1 MKRLDTL
8 TYPSYQYCR
17 LVQIDATN
25 NGLCNGVTGDPC
37 KIAVNGFDSHTVH
50 QNLSKGRSRLER
62 YAVQHVL
69 VQLEQLAA
77 QLEAEN
83 RPSRALRTAI
93 MIIAREMQNG
103 S

>member
-1 MKRLDTL
+1 MHSGGERFE
-8 TYPSYQYCR
+8 SAR
-17 LVQIDATN
+17 
-25 NGLCNGVTGDPC
+25 
-37 KIAVNGFDSHTVH
+37 VH

-93 MIIAREMQNG
+93 MIIAREIKNG

>member
-1 MKRLDTL
+1 M
-8 TYPSYQYCR
+8 
-17 LVQIDATN
+17 
-25 NGLCNGVTGDPC
+25 
-37 KIAVNGFDSHTVH
+37 
-50 QNLSKGRSRLER
+50 ER

-69 VQLEQLAA
+69 VQLEELAK

-93 MIIAREMQNG
+93 IMIAREMKNG

>member
-1 MKRLDTL
+1 M
-8 TYPSYQYCR
+8 
-17 LVQIDATN
+17 
-25 NGLCNGVTGDPC
+25 
-37 KIAVNGFDSHTVH
+37 
-50 QNLSKGRSRLER
+50 ER

-93 MIIAREMQNG
+93 IMIAREMKNG

>member
-1 MKRLDTL
+1 MKE
-8 TYPSYQYCR
+8 
-17 LVQIDATN
+17 
-25 NGLCNGVTGDPC
+25 TGRYRYTPP
-37 KIAVNGFDSHTVH
+37 KSKF
-50 QNLSKGRSRLER
+50 KGRSRLER

-93 MIIAREMQNG
+93 LIIAREMQNG